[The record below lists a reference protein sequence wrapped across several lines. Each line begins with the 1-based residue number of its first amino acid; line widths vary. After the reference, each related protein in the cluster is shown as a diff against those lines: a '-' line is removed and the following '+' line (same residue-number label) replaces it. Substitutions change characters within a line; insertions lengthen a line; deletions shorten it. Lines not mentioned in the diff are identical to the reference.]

1 MSSEGAAPTDYQP
14 ASSHAQTRI
23 AIVTAQWHGDV
34 VEKLHDYALARLIQL
49 GVGEDRI
56 ERFSVPGSFEIPLA
70 VRWALGR
77 FDAVLCFGCVVRGET
92 SHNEY
97 INHAVC
103 GALQSLM
110 LATGKPVL
118 NGVLTT
124 ETLDQAHARAG
135 GPKGDKGAEC
145 AVAALQMI
153 DLQRALAVKDRPPV
167 GLRVD

>member
-1 MSSEGAAPTDYQP
+1 MSSEGAATLAYRPTTN
-14 ASSHAQTRI
+14 HAQTRI
-23 AIVTAQWHGDV
+23 VIVSAQWHGSV
-34 VEKLHDYALARLIQL
+34 VEKLRDAAIAKLIEL
-49 GVGEDRI
+49 GLTQEQI
-56 ERFSVPGSFEIPLA
+56 ETVAVPGTFEIPLA

-77 FDAVLCFGCVVRGET
+77 FDAALCFGCVVRGET

-97 INHAVC
+97 INHSVC
-103 GALQSLM
+103 SALQSLM

-124 ETLDQAHARAG
+124 NTLEQAHARAG

-153 DLQRALAVKDRPPV
+153 DLQRGIGSRERPPV